1 MNRLL
6 PFLRWWPMQRDVLR
20 ADIIAGIS
28 VALVLVPQSMAYAQ
42 LAGMPAYYGL
52 YAGFLPV
59 IVAALWGSSNQLAH
73 GPAAVSSI
81 LTASALAPLAT
92 LGSEGFVVLAILLAF
107 MVGVIQLVLGLCRL
121 GNVVSFLS
129 HPVILGFTSAAAIII
144 AMSQLNKLFGLPIG
158 RSDFFL
164 GDVWA
169 MLRQLPDT
177 HLPSLLIGIGAM
189 AVIWAFRRWLP
200 RWPGVLVA
208 VALGTA
214 VSWGIGFERNA
225 SAPVGAFT
233 DPHVRSIAN
242 DYQQARERA
251 LALDAEIEALR
262 RSGAAAAAASTSRS
276 EALARRYELEL
287 KQLERADLGRENG
300 ERLRSLRQLVFSAGL
315 GPDGSIVSLDTPGHA
330 SASGGTPWRVR
341 DIRAGS
347 VRLSGGGEV
356 VGTIPAGLPSI
367 SLPQFSW
374 DAVRSLLSAA
384 LVMALIGFVEAVSI
398 GKAMAA
404 RTRQRIDANQELLGQ
419 GLANIAGSLTQAF
432 PTMGSFSRSA
442 VNITAGA
449 RTGMAS
455 VVTGLLMLITLVAL
469 TPLLYHLPQSV
480 LAAVIMM
487 AVTSLIGFAAM
498 NRAWRAHRHDGLA
511 AWITFFATLLLAPA
525 IDYGVLIGAALA
537 VLLYLYRTMRPRMA
551 LLSRHPDGTLR
562 DARVHGLPTSEQ
574 LVVLR
579 FDGSLYFANV
589 PYFEDMVLEAVA
601 SFPRAREVLIV
612 CDGLNAIDASGIEV
626 LEHLSERLAAGGI
639 TLSMCAVKLQVVEV
653 FERTGLSTK
662 LGPSNLFRSAEQAIA
677 AIAQRTPDPS
687 ILRCLIERPGTPAS
701 AGVLP
706 STTATPPL

>member
-1 MNRLL
+1 MSRLM

-92 LGSEGFVVLAILLAF
+92 LGSDAFVVLAILLAF

-144 AMSQLNKLFGLPIG
+144 GMSQVNKLFGLPLG

-177 HLPSLLIGIGAM
+177 HLPSLLIGTGAM

-208 VALGTA
+208 VALGTV

-225 SAPVGAFT
+225 NAPVDAFT
-233 DPHVRSIAN
+233 DPHVRSIAH
-242 DYQQARERA
+242 DYQQARDRA
-251 LALDAEIEALR
+251 SALDAEIEALR
-262 RSGAAAAAASTSRS
+262 RSGVAAASRS
-276 EALARRYELEL
+276 QALARRYELEL
-287 KQLERADLGRENG
+287 KQLERADLGRENA
-300 ERLRSLRQLVFSAGL
+300 ERLRSLRQFAFSAVH
-315 GPDGSIVSLDTPGHA
+315 GPDGAIVSLDTPGRA
-330 SASGGTPWRVR
+330 AAGSATAWRIR

-356 VGTIPAGLPSI
+356 VGTIPAGLPSLA
-367 SLPQFSW
+367 LPQFSW
-374 DAVRSLLSAA
+374 DAVRALLSAA

-455 VVTGLLMLITLVAL
+455 VVTGLLMLVTLVAL
-469 TPLLYHLPQSV
+469 TPLLYHLPQAV

-498 NRAWRAHRHDGLA
+498 NRAWRAHRHDGIA
-511 AWITFFATLLLAPA
+511 AWVTFVATLLLAPA
-525 IDYGVLIGAALA
+525 IDYGVLVGAALA

-601 SFPRAREVLIV
+601 AFPRAREVLIV

-626 LEHLSERLAAGGI
+626 LEHLSERLAAAGI
-639 TLSMCAVKLQVVEV
+639 TLSMCAVKLQVAEV
-653 FERTGLSTK
+653 FERTGLSARI
-662 LGPSNLFRSAEQAIA
+662 GPDNLFRSADQAIA
-677 AIAQRTPDPS
+677 VIAQRTSDPS
-687 ILRCLIERPGTPAS
+687 IAHCLLRHTGAPAS
-701 AGVLP
+701 AGALP
-706 STTATPPL
+706 SPAAMPPL